1 MVRGRKA
8 DPGNVVPMKSESGV
22 PFDEQCARM
31 AEDLKP
37 VDLTEREAAV
47 WDRLAPQLAMQGR
60 LKAHFVDSVSEYCR
74 ALMRMKIL
82 REKLEDEGE
91 TYIVEGRNG
100 AQIKSRPEVAQLN
113 QTWSNWRNLTAALG
127 LTPTDERGLAAGQ
140 GDLFPDKN
148 EFASLGKR
156 RGESRRWKSSSLRS

>member
-8 DPGNVVPMKSESGV
+8 DPGNVVPMKSDSGV
-22 PFDEQCARM
+22 PFDEQCARL

-37 VDLTEREAAV
+37 FDLTEREGAV
-47 WDRLAPQLAMQGR
+47 WDRLAPQLAMQKR
-60 LKAHFVDSVSEYCR
+60 LKAHFVDSVAEYCR
-74 ALMRMKIL
+74 ALMRMKEL
-82 REKLEDEGE
+82 REILQEKGE

-127 LTPTDERGLAAGQ
+127 LTPTDERGLAVGQ
-140 GDLFPDKN
+140 GDLFPGEND
-148 EFASLGKR
+148 FAKLGR
-156 RGESRRWKSSSLRS
+156 SRGDAS